1 MFCSVDNCDSKHYAN
16 GYCQRHYQQIKIHG
30 KIITLVKRTPYDPN
44 EFIIDKNICWIILYN
59 ARGEEIAK
67 AKIDVKYYDQIKEYK
82 WRLHKK
88 KYAVTTLYDL
98 NNQPYIGFLHQAII
112 QLSGQKVPDG
122 FEIDHKDTD
131 RLNCLE
137 ENLRICTHTQNLKN
151 QGIRCDST
159 SGYKGVSW
167 NTQRKKFEAYI
178 MENYKKI
185 HLGFFD
191 IADDAANVY
200 NSAAI
205 KYFGEFAKL
214 NIIKENIK

>member
-1 MFCSVDNCDSKHYAN
+1 
-16 GYCQRHYQQIKIHG
+16 
-30 KIITLVKRTPYDPN
+30 
-44 EFIIDKNICWIILYN
+44 
-59 ARGEEIAK
+59 
-67 AKIDVKYYDQIKEYK
+67 
-82 WRLHKK
+82 
-88 KYAVTTLYDL
+88 
-98 NNQPYIGFLHQAII
+98 
-112 QLSGQKVPDG
+112 
-122 FEIDHKDTD
+122 
-131 RLNCLE
+131 LE

-167 NTQRKKFEAYI
+167 NKQRKKFEAYI